1 MISAL
6 QLKEPGFVQHLKSV
20 GPARMHEVHCP
31 HCKAVNRRPKCGS
44 CQKEIADPP
53 AIEFAWKL
61 YEYRKTLRYIAVGLG
76 IMALLLAIWRPI
88 YFFAPTNRLECRE
101 QAARTARS
109 NEAMRVLLI
118 ACQSKF
124 SD

>member
-31 HCKAVNRRPKCGS
+31 HCKVVNRRPKCGS

-61 YEYRKTLRYIAVGLG
+61 YEYRKTLRYFAVGLG
-76 IMALLLAIWRPI
+76 ITALLLVIWRPWG
-88 YFFAPTNRLECRE
+88 FSPTNRLECRE
-101 QAARTARS
+101 QAARTART
-109 NEAMRVLLI
+109 NEAMHVLI
-118 ACQSKF
+118 SACYSKF
-124 SD
+124 SN